1 VKQSEN
7 PYVDIR
13 IATQD
18 ILMEFQQLKNR
29 NRDVLLEEMLIAE
42 KAVSALSR
50 AAADA
55 IIAQRTKPE
64 EM

>member
-1 VKQSEN
+1 MN
-7 PYVDIR
+7 PYADIR
-13 IATQD
+13 TVTQD
-18 ILMEFQQLKNR
+18 MLMEFQQLKNR
-29 NRDVLLEEMLIAE
+29 NRDVLSEEILAAE

-55 IIAQRTKPE
+55 IIAQRNKPE